1 PNDWTVKRI
10 QLIEQELIQ
19 PETVLPRFAKR
30 VTGFEQDLPLLE
42 LLKIVAEKRYSQF
55 PLYNK
60 GKFVALITLRNIG
73 FWLAK
78 ESQKGPVDL
87 TNKRALD
94 LIIQNGKY
102 TNYHFVPAKTHIYE
116 VEAMFREQGTLEAV
130 LITKDGN
137 PDGNLLGIVRPRDI
151 YKQIEKD

>member
-1 PNDWTVKRI
+1 M
-10 QLIEQELIQ
+10 
-19 PETVLPRFAKR
+19 
-30 VTGFEQDLPLLE
+30 
-42 LLKIVAEKRYSQF
+42 
-55 PLYNK
+55 
-60 GKFVALITLRNIG
+60 ITLRNIG

-137 PDGNLLGIVRPRDI
+137 PDGNLLGIIRPRDI